1 MAPFIAKL
9 NAIRRDNP
17 ALHRLRNLR
26 FHELDNP
33 ELLCWSKRDP
43 ASGNTVLVVCTFDAT
58 QVQWA
63 NTTLDMPAL
72 GLDWP
77 DRFTVRDE
85 LTGQTFDWG
94 QRNAV
99 RLDPYEQTAHV
110 FTVHR
115 FGSLA

>member
-1 MAPFIAKL
+1 L
-9 NAIRRDNP
+9 
-17 ALHRLRNLR
+17 
-26 FHELDNP
+26 
-33 ELLCWSKRDP
+33 
-43 ASGNTVLVVCTFDAT
+43 SGNTVLVLCTFDPHN
-58 QVQWA
+58 VQWA

-85 LTGQTFDWG
+85 MTGQTFDWG

-99 RLDPYEQTAHV
+99 RLDPFAQPAHV

-115 FGSLA
+115 FGSLT